1 MATWLTSPFESNE
14 SGNLVMGTIRRDV
27 DKFRKDPKFK
37 YRIEVSWSCLLYTS
51 DAADES
57 ARV

>member
-37 YRIEVSWSCLLYTS
+37 YRIEVSWSYQP
-51 DAADES
+51 DAKGMPDRKS
-57 ARV
+57 VV